1 MRFAKT
7 IGVADKD
14 LIRRAEERLSSIFTE
29 LSLGYDNKSMGTGI
43 GGDPL
48 VFQLVY
54 PLDHICDALAI
65 QLDDL
70 KKKEKE
76 IEEKIAKGEV
86 VPEDEKIPEEIK
98 NYRRSMR
105 GKVLRTAA
113 TDGKRYYWNP
123 KFVVEQEKLGLRIVV
138 AHEAWHAIYMHPS
151 RRGSRLPRLWNIA
164 VDYRVNYTI
173 MEDLKA
179 RDIKDYPKVFSDNL
193 GDYILLEEYAQ
204 FLRDPFNPPERLA
217 HLNPI
222 LGLRKM
228 ADPAYKDPYGDVE
241 PMYYADPALSDDMRR
256 PENVYDYLLAQIPK
270 CPKCGRLGKYKK
282 PEEYKALQ
290 KKIEEQEKA
299 KKAEEQKKKAEEQ
312 KKAEKDKKKLPQTDP
327 GCCKDDG
334 EQSDDCCDHD
344 HGQSSKPGQPGQQGQ
359 SQPGQSQPGQGQPSN
374 KGQPMPGQGDE
385 SCCGDGEKSCGCP
398 ECGGDDSE
406 YIDPFG
412 AGETL
417 DDHIDSD
424 ISEEELGKR
433 ISDAMEIAKKMAGK
447 VPGSLEDELGQLI
460 APKLTW
466 QDFVRTRILKARV
479 GFGKNDWTR
488 PKSRPLFAGL
498 YMPKKRDH
506 YVQFLF
512 GYDCSGSMSNEDIA
526 YGVSQAQVIDERGEG
541 FLVPWDATTYW
552 DKMTPIKK
560 ATAEELSKAKVVG
573 RGGTHVA
580 SLFHEYEE
588 HCGKVDLILVATDG
602 FLYDNELSSCKP
614 PKGVDVI
621 WLITSHNPNFKP
633 PFGRVFHL
641 RNE

>member
-1 MRFAKT
+1 MRFSKF
-7 IGVADKD
+7 IGSADKD
-14 LIRRAEERLSSIFTE
+14 LIRKAEERLSSIFTE

-54 PLDHICDALAI
+54 PLDHICDATAVV
-65 QLDDL
+65 LDEL
-70 KKKEKE
+70 KKKE
-76 IEEKIAKGEV
+76 EEVQERIAKGEN
-86 VPEDEKIPEEIK
+86 VPEAEKISEDLR
-98 NYRRSMR
+98 NYRRAMGSR
-105 GKVLRTAA
+105 ALRTAA

-123 KFVVEQEKLGLRIVV
+123 QFVVEQEKLGLRIVV

-151 RRGSRLPRLWNIA
+151 RRGSRMHKLWNIA

-179 RDIKDYPKVFSDNL
+179 RDIKDYPKVFTDNL
-193 GDYILLEEYAQ
+193 GEYILLEEYAA
-204 FLRDPFNPPERLA
+204 FLRDPFNPPPRLA
-217 HLNPI
+217 HFNPT
-222 LGLRKM
+222 LALRKM
-228 ADPAYKDPYGDVE
+228 ADPAYIDPYGDVE
-241 PMYYADPALSDDMRR
+241 PMYYADSALSDDMKR
-256 PENVYDYLLAQIPK
+256 PENVYEYLLAQIPR

-282 PEEYKALQ
+282 PEEYKQLEKQ
-290 KKIEEQEKA
+290 IKEQEKKA
-299 KKAEEQKKKAEEQ
+299 AEEKKKQEE
-312 KKAEKDKKKLPQTDP
+312 KENKKKKLDMAPIPPQ
-327 GCCKDDG
+327 DDHEHDENG
-334 EQSDDCCDHD
+334 DCCGH
-344 HGQSSKPGQPGQQGQ
+344 SKPGSGDQEQ
-359 SQPGQSQPGQGQPSN
+359 SGSAGQGEEPCVPGKE
-374 KGQPMPGQGDE
+374 KGQGNDS
-385 SCCGDGEKSCGCP
+385 SCCGGCS

-406 YIDPFG
+406 YVDPFG

-433 ISDAMEIAKKMAGK
+433 ITDAMEIAKKMAGK
-447 VPGSLEDELGQLI
+447 VPGALEDELGTLI

-466 QDFVRTRILKARV
+466 EDFVRSRLLKARN
-479 GFGKNDWTR
+479 GYGKNDWTR

-498 YMPKKRDH
+498 YMPKKRDY
-506 YVQFLF
+506 YVKFLF
-512 GYDCSGSMSNEDIA
+512 GYDCSGSMSIEDIA

-541 FLVPWDATTYW
+541 FLVPWDAKTYW
-552 DKMTPIKK
+552 DSMLLIKK
-560 ATAEELSKAKVVG
+560 ANTEELMKAKVVG

-588 HCGKVDLILVATDG
+588 NCGKVDLILIATDG
-602 FLYDNELSSCKP
+602 YLYDNELASCIP

>member
-1 MRFAKT
+1 MKFEKI
-7 IGVADKD
+7 IGSASDPKVKE
-14 LIRRAEERLSSIFTE
+14 LIRKAEERLSSIFTE

-48 VFQLVY
+48 VFQLIY
-54 PLDHICDALAI
+54 PLPHYCDLQAVN
-65 QLDDL
+65 LDEL
-70 KKKEKE
+70 KRREKE
-76 IEEKIAKGEV
+76 QEEKIEKGETI
-86 VPEDEKIPEEIK
+86 PENEKITDDVK
-98 NYRRSMR
+98 NFRRAMA

-151 RRGSRLPRLWNIA
+151 RRGSRMPRLWNIA

-179 RDIKDYPKVFSDNL
+179 RDIKDHAKVFTDNL
-193 GDYILLEEYAQ
+193 GEYILLEEYAA
-204 FLRDPFNPPERLA
+204 FLRDPFNPPPRLA

-222 LGLRKM
+222 LSLKKM
-228 ADPAYKDPYGDVE
+228 ADPAYKDPYGDVD
-241 PMYYADPALSDDMRR
+241 PMYYADPALSDDMKR
-256 PENVYDYLLAQIPK
+256 PENVYEYLLAQIPK

-282 PEEYKALQ
+282 PDEYKQLEKQ
-290 KKIEEQEKA
+290 IKEQE
-299 KKAEEQKKKAEEQ
+299 EKKKKEQ
-312 KKAEKDKKKLPQTDP
+312 QEKEKQDKQKDQ
-327 GCCKDDG
+327 GQGHNHEHNDDG
-334 EQSDDCCDHD
+334 DCCDHD
-344 HGQSSKPGQPGQQGQ
+344 GQNGQP
-359 SQPGQSQPGQGQPSN
+359 QPGQGQGQGQ
-374 KGQPMPGQGDE
+374 GQPQPGQPGE
-385 SCCGDGEKSCGCP
+385 QEGSCCGGPDEKSCGCP
-398 ECGGDDSE
+398 SCGGDDSE
-406 YIDPFG
+406 YVDPFG
-412 AGETL
+412 AGETI

-424 ISEEELGKR
+424 VSEEELGKR
-433 ISDAMEIAKKMAGK
+433 ITDAMEIAKKMAGK

-466 QDFVRTRILKARV
+466 QDFVRTRLLKARI

-488 PKSRPLFAGL
+488 PRTRPLFGGL
-498 YMPKKRDH
+498 FVPKKRDH
-506 YVQFLF
+506 FVKFLF
-512 GYDCSGSMSNEDIA
+512 GYDCSGSMSSEDIA

-552 DKMTPIKK
+552 DKKLEIKK
-560 ATAEELSKAKVVG
+560 ATAEELVKAKVVG

-580 SLFHEYEE
+580 SLFQEYEE
-588 HCGKVDLILVATDG
+588 HCGKVDLIMVATDG
-602 FLYDNELSSCKP
+602 YLYDHELSSCKP
-614 PKGVDVI
+614 PKGVDVV